1 MLLVVYRVLLSVLVT
16 ILYFFVVFMCCRNTG
31 KTTLALDVILH
42 QQLHNGQL
50 NCQVAGL
57 NDTPITLPIM
67 HCVYVAVGQSKT
79 QIERTV
85 AMLEQS
91 GAMKYTTVVAALDTD
106 PTTLQVFLSGFVLI
120 LCFPDFT

>member
-1 MLLVVYRVLLSVLVT
+1 
-16 ILYFFVVFMCCRNTG
+16 MCCRNTG

-50 NCQVAGL
+50 NRHATGL
-57 NDTPITLPIM
+57 NDILTTLPVM

-79 QIERTV
+79 QVERTV

-106 PTTLQVFLSGFVLI
+106 PTTLQVYLSGFVLT